1 MSDESPAGHP
11 AWRTPADGPGQDDQE
26 VLTALAGRIDRV
38 HPIGPLGLR
47 ARTRRPYILV
57 AVAVAALLGGA
68 GAALVVTGSG
78 NPVPAHNAA
87 AAGPAPSSPP
97 SQGLPGTAG
106 PGAHPAVPGHAVDP
120 NVMHGQYVVRKTGG
134 GYQIIDVQNGVVS
147 AVSKGFVTVRSDD
160 GFVHRYTVAKS
171 TVIYAGPGGITSIKV
186 SDQVSVQ
193 ATVVGGIATATTV
206 TDLTALQHGS
216 AL

>member
-1 MSDESPAGHP
+1 MSDEPPGGKR
-11 AWRTPADGPGQDDQE
+11 AWRASGGGPGQDDQA

-47 ARTRRPYILV
+47 LRTRRPYILV

-68 GAALVVTGSG
+68 GAALVVTDSG

-87 AAGPAPSSPP
+87 AAGPAPSSAP
-97 SQGLPGTAG
+97 SAGLPGTG
-106 PGAHPAVPGHAVDP
+106 HPAAPGHAIDP

-134 GYQIIDVQNGVVS
+134 GYQIVDVQNGVIT
-147 AVSKGFVTVRSDD
+147 AVSKGFVTVSSDD
-160 GFVHRYTVAKS
+160 GFVHRYLVAKS
-171 TVIYAGPGGITSIKV
+171 TVIYAGHGGIASIKV

-193 ATVVGGIATATTV
+193 ATVIDGSATATTI
-206 TDLTALQHGS
+206 TDLTALQHSS

>member
-1 MSDESPAGHP
+1 MSDETPGGNP
-11 AWRTPADGPGQDDQE
+11 AWRSRPGGPGQDDQE
-26 VLTALAGRIDRV
+26 VLSALAGRIDRV

-47 ARTRRPYILV
+47 ARTRRPYILA
-57 AVAVAALLGGA
+57 AVAVVALLGGA

-78 NPVPAHNAA
+78 KPVPAHNAA
-87 AAGPAPSSPP
+87 AAGPAPSSTP
-97 SQGLPGTAG
+97 SASLPGTTG
-106 PGAHPAVPGHAVDP
+106 PGAHSAAPGHAIDP

-134 GYQIIDVQNGVVS
+134 GYQIIDVQNGVIT
-147 AVSKGFVTVRSDD
+147 AVTKGLITVRSDD
-160 GFVHRYTVAKS
+160 GFVHRYVVAKS
-171 TVIYAGPGGITSIKV
+171 TVIYAGHGGITSVKV

-193 ATVVGGIATATTV
+193 ATVAGGSATATTI